1 MHSLINGRI
10 CFVGRDAM
18 LLAVTIRLSKDFI
31 ESGPGLSLGFGR
43 GLPIGPQ
50 NNEKDPVFRLKRPP
64 DDRLDSQSL
73 ILRQVR
79 RIAERGCFHNQ
90 SLPRAKLRGKGCRPR
105 SACSSSL

>member
-1 MHSLINGRI
+1 MHGPIDGRI

-18 LLAVTIRLSKDFI
+18 LPAVSIHPGKYLI
-31 ESGPGLSLGFGR
+31 ESGPSPILRFGR
-43 GLPIGPQ
+43 GFPIGPQ

-79 RIAERGCFHNQ
+79 RV
-90 SLPRAKLRGKGCRPR
+90 AK
-105 SACSSSL
+105 